1 MMDGKLY
8 ANFIIAV
15 NAVLPMAVLMLIGM
29 LIKKRNW
36 LNQGELKRLNGVI
49 FKVFF
54 FFMLFNSTYHATIN
68 DYRPHLLVYAITSVL
83 VLWVATWCFS
93 CWVTKDPRQR
103 GAMIQNLYR
112 SNFVIMGYPVVV
124 NMFGYENAGVT
135 AMLVA
140 VIVPLYNVLAI
151 ITFEYFRGGNLSFG
165 SMLKEVL
172 LNPMVL
178 GFLSAAAVRL
188 VGIVLPVFMDK
199 LVVQLGLMTSPLALI
214 VLGASFSGMGKPNW
228 LQVIISVA
236 GRLIVIPAIM
246 LPVTYWFG
254 FRGIEFASMLVMFG
268 APTAVIS
275 YAMAQMMG
283 GDDVL
288 AGNSVVY
295 STALS
300 CFTLFCWIFLWKT
313 LGAF

>member
-1 MMDGKLY
+1 MY
-8 ANFIIAV
+8 SNFILSV

-29 LIKKRNW
+29 LIKHRNW
-36 LNQGELKRLNGVI
+36 LNQAELKRLNGVI

-68 DYRPHLLVYAITSVL
+68 DYRPRLLLYGIVAVL
-83 VLWVATWCFS
+83 LLWIAVWIFS
-93 CWVTKDPRQR
+93 CAVTKDPRQR

-112 SNFVIMGYPVVV
+112 SNFVIMGYPIVV
-124 NMFGYENAGVT
+124 NMFGFENAGVT
-135 AMLVA
+135 AMMVA
-140 VIVPLYNVLAI
+140 VIVPMYNVLAV
-151 ITFEYFRGGNLSFG
+151 ITFEYFRGGNLNIK
-165 SMLKEVL
+165 SMLKEIV
-172 LNPMVL
+172 LNPMVM
-178 GFLSAAAVRL
+178 GFLSAAALRL
-188 VGIVLPVFMDK
+188 VGVVLPLFMDK
-199 LVVQLGLMTSPLALI
+199 LVTQLGLMTSPLALI

-228 LQVIISVA
+228 LQVIISVV
-236 GRLIVIPAIM
+236 GRLVVIPAFF
-246 LPVTYWFG
+246 LPISYCLG
-254 FRGIEFASMLVMFG
+254 YRGIEFVSLLVMFG

-275 YAMAQMMG
+275 YAMAQMMD

-300 CFTLFCWIFLWKT
+300 CFTLFCWIFIWKT

>member
-1 MMDGKLY
+1 MDGIMY
-8 ANFIIAV
+8 SNFILSV
-15 NAVLPMAVLMLIGM
+15 NAVLPMGVLMLIGM
-29 LIKKRNW
+29 LIKKRDW

-68 DYRPHLLVYAITSVL
+68 DYRPRLLIYSIVAVL
-83 VLWVATWCFS
+83 CLWIISWCFS
-93 CWVTKDPRQR
+93 CWATKNPRER

-124 NMFGYENAGVT
+124 NMFGFENAGVT

-140 VIVPLYNVLAI
+140 VIVPMYNVLAV
-151 ITFEYFRGGNLSFG
+151 ITFEYFRGGKLDIKSL
-165 SMLKEVL
+165 LKEVV

-178 GFLSAAAVRL
+178 GFLSAAAIRL
-188 VGIVLPVFMDK
+188 AGIVLPVFLDK

-228 LQVIISVA
+228 LQVIISVL
-236 GRLIVIPAIM
+236 GRLVVIPAIM
-246 LPVTYWFG
+246 LPVSYWFG

>member
-1 MMDGKLY
+1 MDGVMY
-8 ANFIIAV
+8 SNFIISV
-15 NAVLPMAVLMLIGM
+15 NAVLPMGVLMLIGM
-29 LIKKRNW
+29 LIKQRNW
-36 LNQGELKRLNGVI
+36 LNQAELKRLNGVI

-68 DYRPHLLVYAITSVL
+68 DYRPRLLVYAITSVL
-83 VLWVATWCFS
+83 ILWVVTGCFS
-93 CWVTKDPRQR
+93 CGVTKNPRER

-124 NMFGYENAGVT
+124 NMFGFENAGVT

-140 VIVPLYNVLAI
+140 VIVPLYNILAV
-151 ITFEYFRGGNLSFG
+151 ITFEYFRGGNLNIKSL
-165 SMLKEVL
+165 LKEVV

-188 VGIVLPVFMDK
+188 VGIVLPVFLDK

-228 LQVIISVA
+228 LQVIISVL
-236 GRLIVIPAIM
+236 GRLVVIPAVM
-246 LPVTYWFG
+246 LPVSYWFG

-275 YAMAQMMG
+275 YAMAQMMD

-313 LGAF
+313 IGAF

>member
-1 MMDGKLY
+1 MDGVMY
-8 ANFIIAV
+8 SNFILSV
-15 NAVLPMAVLMLIGM
+15 NAVLPMGVLMLIGM
-29 LIKKRNW
+29 LIKKRDW

-68 DYRPHLLVYAITSVL
+68 DYRPRLLIYSIVAVL
-83 VLWVATWCFS
+83 CLWIISWCFS
-93 CWVTKDPRQR
+93 CWATKNPRER
-103 GAMIQNLYR
+103 GVMIQNLYR

-124 NMFGYENAGVT
+124 NMFGFENAGVT

-140 VIVPLYNVLAI
+140 VIVPMYNVLAV
-151 ITFEYFRGGNLSFG
+151 ITFEYFRGGNLNIK
-165 SMLKEVL
+165 SMLKEIV
-172 LNPMVL
+172 LNPMVM
-178 GFLSAAAVRL
+178 GFLSAAALRL
-188 VGIVLPVFMDK
+188 VGVVLPVFLDK
-199 LVVQLGLMTSPLALI
+199 LVGLLTSPLALI

-228 LQVIISVA
+228 LQVIISVV
-236 GRLIVIPAIM
+236 GRLVVIPAFF
-246 LPVTYWFG
+246 LPISYYLG
-254 FRGIEFASMLVMFG
+254 YRGIEFVSLLVMFG

-275 YAMAQMMG
+275 YAMAQMMD